1 MKAPQHMQPPLQ
13 NKSRLS
19 VWLLVLCLGGI
30 GLVVASGVW
39 YLYNRGTGASI
50 TQSGTNAQTVIPAT
64 PISTI
69 VGGEHRSPQPAVSPL
84 LFGTNL
90 ILNNSSDQVLTST
103 TTQRQLQQLHVQ
115 IIRMPIRDFAPETV
129 NVQAAE
135 MIKQLG
141 ATPLVI
147 LHGAAD
153 ADALAV
159 GRRVIPDMNR
169 IFGKNV
175 VYYEFGNENDLEG
188 VSSYLYATRWNSIIP
203 QFKALALN
211 GKFIGPVKS
220 DYNHAYISTFLS
232 MANPHPDAISWHEYT
247 CNAFAAN
254 SVCIANLSRWT
265 THVQDARA
273 TMKATIGTNV
283 PIMITEWNYA
293 PDASAADNKHSDST
307 FMQTWTMKAMKTLAD
322 NHVFASMQYACT
334 HPIMSL
340 ITSTGTLTAQGGTF
354 QDAYKQLMKTN

>member
-1 MKAPQHMQPPLQ
+1 MQPPQ
-13 NKSRLS
+13 PKKQGLS
-19 VWLLVLCLGGI
+19 VWLVILCVGGV
-30 GLVVASGVW
+30 GLAVASGMW
-39 YLYNRGTGASI
+39 YLRSGGAGAIPGI
-50 TQSGTNAQTVIPAT
+50 TQPVTSAPNVIPPT
-64 PISTI
+64 PVPTS

-103 TTQRQLQQLHVQ
+103 ATQQQLQQLHVQ
-115 IIRMPIRDFAPETV
+115 IIRMPIRDFAPESV

-159 GRRVIPDMNR
+159 GQRVIPDMNR
-169 IFGKNV
+169 IFGKSV

-188 VSSYLYATRWNSIIP
+188 VSAYLYATRWNSIIP

-220 DYNHAYISTFLS
+220 DYNHAYISTFLA
-232 MANPHPDAISWHEYT
+232 MARPHPDVISWHEYT

-254 SVCIANLSRWT
+254 ALCMANLSHWT

-293 PDASAADNKHSDST
+293 PDASGADNKHNDSA
-307 FMQTWTMKAMKTLAD
+307 FMQAWTIKAIKTLAD
-322 NHVFASMQYACT
+322 SHVFASMQYACT

-340 ITSTGTLTAQGGTF
+340 VTSTGALTAQGDAF
-354 QDAYKQLMKTN
+354 QSAYKQLMKTN

>member
-1 MKAPQHMQPPLQ
+1 MQPPQ
-13 NKSRLS
+13 PKKQGLS
-19 VWLLVLCLGGI
+19 VWLIILCVGGLGLI
-30 GLVVASGVW
+30 IASGIW
-39 YLYNRGTGASI
+39 YLRGGNTILATKQPTTSAP
-50 TQSGTNAQTVIPAT
+50 NVIPPT
-64 PISTI
+64 PMPTSLS
-69 VGGEHRSPQPAVSPL
+69 GEHRNPQPAVSPL

-103 TTQRQLQQLHVQ
+103 ATQRQLQRLHVQ
-115 IIRMPIRDFAPETV
+115 IIRMPIRDFAPESV

-153 ADALAV
+153 ADSLSV
-159 GRRVIPDMNR
+159 GQRVIPDMNR
-169 IFGKNV
+169 IFGRSV

-188 VSSYLYATRWNSIIP
+188 VSASLYATRWNSIIP
-203 QFKALALN
+203 RFKALALN
-211 GKFIGPVKS
+211 GKFVGPVRS
-220 DYNHAYISTFLS
+220 GYNHDYISTFLT

-247 CNAFAAN
+247 CPAFATNAL
-254 SVCIANLSRWT
+254 CIANLSHWT

-293 PDASAADNKHSDST
+293 PDASANDNKHNDSA
-307 FMQTWTMKAMKTLAD
+307 FMQAWTIKAMKTLAA

-334 HPIMSL
+334 HAIMPL
-340 ITSTGTLTAQGGTF
+340 ITSTGALAAQGDAF
-354 QDAYKQLMKTN
+354 QTAYNQLMKTN